1 MKNIVEH
8 IVDKEYDKAN
18 EIFESKVDNILVK
31 KLNEAKKMVAAK
43 MCEQVPAFMGA
54 AGGNTEKLKRGIN
67 EDELDEMDLSKE
79 KPDYASIEDLRGKK
93 PDIKAGQWWAT
104 SQWKQMGPKVT
115 QKQADDIKSGNLKS
129 SGAFSNLDSPRQ
141 KSTGN
146 RIGGAR
152 PGLAGKNSPN
162 NNSVISQKKQLKEE
176 TEELDEAARV
186 GIVKARVRGG
196 KIERRK
202 KVSGVEGYKIQDGKL
217 KRMSPAERRRRK
229 LGQKRGKIKRKAKM
243 RQALMKRKRS
253 LRKRASIGL

>member
-1 MKNIVEH
+1 MINLVEH
-8 IVDKEYDKAN
+8 IVSKEYDKAN

-54 AGGNTEKLKRGIN
+54 AAGNSVKLRRDVL
-67 EDELDEMDLSKE
+67 EE
-79 KPDYASIEDLRGKK
+79 
-93 PDIKAGQWWAT
+93 
-104 SQWKQMGPKVT
+104 
-115 QKQADDIKSGNLKS
+115 DDI
-129 SGAFSNLDSPRQ
+129 
-141 KSTGN
+141 
-146 RIGGAR
+146 
-152 PGLAGKNSPN
+152 
-162 NNSVISQKKQLKEE
+162 EE
-176 TEELDEAARV
+176 ENLDEAARV

-253 LRKRASIGL
+253 LRKRASIGI